1 MLQTHSLT
9 AYRCSFSYLE
19 RNNPI
24 VTDEMKEAIKNGESP
39 NYSLEMFTADYISA
53 VSSLPDEQIADRA
66 ILLTQI
72 TSTESLPNNVTRIH
86 LQPQAGK
93 HGEPLTVVEK
103 ATNRRHRYNKDDVA
117 LYDYNVFFYKSDM
130 DIIAIFHRKGTSGCK
145 TVFLETA
152 NNALREKGMRLNMKL
167 LVPLDKYHNM
177 QNATPSQLIL
187 KWTVPVDESS
197 DIADNLRKRA
207 KNKKIKTRVVQ
218 NLSINLRADESNPI
232 KSIINNL
239 IKGNLDEKVAL
250 TEITTKYLGDD
261 NRNNFNDAIVDL
273 KIGNRIVSKFR
284 FGEIENHIGAYD
296 ITDKLKS
303 SDFMKTLVVCADGYY
318 NKIMEV

>member
-24 VTDEMKEAIKNGESP
+24 DTDEMKVAIKKGESP
-39 NYSLEMFTADYISA
+39 NYSLETFTTDYISA
-53 VSSLPDEQIADRA
+53 VSTLPDKQFADRA

-72 TSTESLPNNVTRIH
+72 TSTESLPNNVSRIH

-93 HGEPLTVVEK
+93 HGEPLTVVQKE
-103 ATNRRHRYNKDDVA
+103 TNRKHRYKKDDVA
-117 LYDYNVFFYKSDM
+117 LYDYNVFFYENNG
-130 DIIAIFHRKGTSGCK
+130 DIVALFHRKGTSGCK

-152 NNALREKGMRLNMKL
+152 NNALRKKGMRLNMKL

-177 QNATPSQLIL
+177 QNATPSQVIL
-187 KWTVPVDESS
+187 NWVVPVEESS
-197 DIADNLRKRA
+197 DIADNLGARA
-207 KNKKIKTRVVQ
+207 KKKKPKTRVIQ
-218 NLSINLRADESNPI
+218 NLSINLKAEESNPI
-232 KSIINNL
+232 KSTIENL
-239 IKGNLDEKVAL
+239 MNGNIDEKVAMA
-250 TEITTKYLGDD
+250 EITTRYLGDD
-261 NRNNFNDAIVDL
+261 NRGKFNDAIVDL

-284 FGEIENHIGAYD
+284 FGEIESQIGAYD
-296 ITDKLKS
+296 ITDKLNP
-303 SDFMKTLVVCADGYY
+303 SDFVNSLVACADGYY